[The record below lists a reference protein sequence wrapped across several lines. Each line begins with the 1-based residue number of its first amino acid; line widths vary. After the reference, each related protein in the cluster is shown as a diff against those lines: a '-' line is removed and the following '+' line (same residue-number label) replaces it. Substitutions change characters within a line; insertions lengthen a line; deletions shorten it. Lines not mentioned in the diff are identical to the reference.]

1 VKSLKDFAERTVEYE
16 KLLEDFKTL
25 LKGSGQKFTIQR
37 EVILDELYN
46 SDEHL
51 TPEELYNRIQEKHPD
66 LKTGIAT
73 VYRTLSL
80 LEDSDMVTSLSF
92 GAQGKKYE
100 LGAKDHHDHMIC
112 TRCGAIT
119 EFVDEQIEERQH
131 RIAEALGFKM
141 EDHSMQIYGI
151 CKKCRQNPNSS
162 TLKG

>member
-1 VKSLKDFAERTVEYE
+1 MRTVTDFTERTVEYE
-16 KLLEDFKTL
+16 KLLNDFKAL
-25 LKGSGQKFTIQR
+25 LKSTGQKFTIQR

-51 TPEELYNRIQEKHPD
+51 TPEELYNRIQEKHPT

-100 LGAKDHHDHMIC
+100 LGAKEHHDHMIC
-112 TRCGAIT
+112 TRCGEIT
-119 EFVDEQIEERQH
+119 EFVDAQIEERQ
-131 RIAEALGFKM
+131 RKIADDLGFKM
-141 EDHSMQIYGI
+141 ADHSMQIYGI
-151 CKKCRQNPNSS
+151 CKKCQKDAQ
-162 TLKG
+162 TKQ